1 MRIGKKAILFDRDG
15 VLNIDSGYVYR
26 YENIRW
32 IDGAREAVA
41 RLTEEGWLLFVVTN
55 QSGVARGFYT
65 EKDVMKLHKQMNKE
79 FRKYG
84 GNITEFFF
92 CPHLNGAKISRYN
105 MDCAWGQQEGIQRK
119 PDPEA
124 VFKILEK
131 LGGTKEECLYIGDS
145 EVDVKTGHNA
155 GVRTISAAWGFRT
168 EEELKAAGA
177 EVIIR
182 EPLELLQFV

>member
-79 FRKYG
+79 F
-84 GNITEFFF
+84 FF
-92 CPHLNGAKISRYN
+92 CPHLNGAEISRYN
-105 MDCAWGQQEGIQRK
+105 MDCNCRK
-119 PDPEA
+119 PKPGM
-124 VFKILEK
+124 ILQAINK
-131 LGGTKEECLYIGDS
+131 YGLIKENTFLVGDS
-145 EVDVKTGHNA
+145 RRDIEAAARA
-155 GVRTISAAWGFRT
+155 GIKGFLF
-168 EEELKAAGA
+168 EGDNLNLFLKN
-177 EVIIR
+177 IFR
-182 EPLELLQFV
+182 EKG

>member
-65 EKDVMKLHKQMNKE
+65 ENT
-79 FRKYG
+79 G
-84 GNITEFFF
+84 G
-92 CPHLNGAKISRYN
+92 CSQKRMPL
-105 MDCAWGQQEGIQRK
+105 W
-119 PDPEA
+119 
-124 VFKILEK
+124 
-131 LGGTKEECLYIGDS
+131 
-145 EVDVKTGHNA
+145 
-155 GVRTISAAWGFRT
+155 AA
-168 EEELKAAGA
+168 L
-177 EVIIR
+177 
-182 EPLELLQFV
+182 

>member
-55 QSGVARGFYT
+55 QSGVARGFY
-65 EKDVMKLHKQMNKE
+65 
-79 FRKYG
+79 RKYG

-92 CPHLNGAKISRYN
+92 CPHLNGAKISHYN
-105 MDCAWGQQEGIQRK
+105 MDGDCRK
-119 PDPEA
+119 PKPGM
-124 VFKILEK
+124 ILQAINK
-131 LGGTKEECLYIGDS
+131 YGLIKENTFLVGDS
-145 EVDVKTGHNA
+145 RRDIEAAARA
-155 GVRTISAAWGFRT
+155 GIKGFLF
-168 EEELKAAGA
+168 EGDNLNLFLKN
-177 EVIIR
+177 IFR
-182 EPLELLQFV
+182 EKG

>member
-65 EKDVMKLHKQMNKE
+65 EKDLNYPLQIKNLLYPHGLLLL
-79 FRKYG
+79 YL
-84 GNITEFFF
+84 F
-92 CPHLNGAKISRYN
+92 CYHRPKMCFL
-105 MDCAWGQQEGIQRK
+105 
-119 PDPEA
+119 
-124 VFKILEK
+124 
-131 LGGTKEECLYIGDS
+131 
-145 EVDVKTGHNA
+145 
-155 GVRTISAAWGFRT
+155 
-168 EEELKAAGA
+168 
-177 EVIIR
+177 
-182 EPLELLQFV
+182 

>member
-105 MDCAWGQQEGIQRK
+105 MDCDCRK
-119 PDPEA
+119 PKPGM
-124 VFKILEK
+124 ILQAINK
-131 LGGTKEECLYIGDS
+131 YGLIKENTFFG
-145 EVDVKTGHNA
+145 
-155 GVRTISAAWGFRT
+155 R
-168 EEELKAAGA
+168 
-177 EVIIR
+177 
-182 EPLELLQFV
+182 

>member
-15 VLNIDSGYVYR
+15 VLNIDSGYVYQ

-105 MDCAWGQQEGIQRK
+105 MDTFL
-119 PDPEA
+119 
-124 VFKILEK
+124 V
-131 LGGTKEECLYIGDS
+131 GDS
-145 EVDVKTGHNA
+145 RRDIEAAARA
-155 GVRTISAAWGFRT
+155 GIEGFLF
-168 EEELKAAGA
+168 EGDNLNLFLKN
-177 EVIIR
+177 IFR
-182 EPLELLQFV
+182 EKG

>member
-84 GNITEFFF
+84 GPIPF
-92 CPHLNGAKISRYN
+92 PVGLLPVNGKQPVSVGQYNAVSGIYMGRGTGNRYRL
-105 MDCAWGQQEGIQRK
+105 APGAS
-119 PDPEA
+119 A
-124 VFKILEK
+124 VS
-131 LGGTKEECLYIGDS
+131 CD
-145 EVDVKTGHNA
+145 GHKRA
-155 GVRTISAAWGFRT
+155 DFPVPGLRSVR
-168 EEELKAAGA
+168 LHK
-177 EVIIR
+177 
-182 EPLELLQFV
+182 

>member
-105 MDCAWGQQEGIQRK
+105 MDCDCRKPKPGMILQAINKYGLIKENTFLVGDSSSIQRS
-119 PDPEA
+119 
-124 VFKILEK
+124 
-131 LGGTKEECLYIGDS
+131 C
-145 EVDVKTGHNA
+145 
-155 GVRTISAAWGFRT
+155 VRLSR
-168 EEELKAAGA
+168 
-177 EVIIR
+177 
-182 EPLELLQFV
+182 

>member
-105 MDCAWGQQEGIQRK
+105 MDCDCRK
-119 PDPEA
+119 PKPGM
-124 VFKILEK
+124 ILQAINK
-131 LGGTKEECLYIGDS
+131 YGLIKENTFLVGDS
-145 EVDVKTGHNA
+145 LSLIH
-155 GVRTISAAWGFRT
+155 IS
-168 EEELKAAGA
+168 
-177 EVIIR
+177 
-182 EPLELLQFV
+182 EPTRH

>member
-92 CPHLNGAKISRYN
+92 CPHLNGAEISRYN
-105 MDCAWGQQEGIQRK
+105 MDCNCRK
-119 PDPEA
+119 PKPGM
-124 VFKILEK
+124 ILQAINK
-131 LGGTKEECLYIGDS
+131 YGLIKENTFLVGDS
-145 EVDVKTGHNA
+145 RRDIEAAARA
-155 GVRTISAAWGFRT
+155 GTVSYTHLT
-168 EEELKAAGA
+168 LPTKA
-177 EVIIR
+177 
-182 EPLELLQFV
+182 

>member
-105 MDCAWGQQEGIQRK
+105 MDCDCRK
-119 PDPEA
+119 PKPGM
-124 VFKILEK
+124 ILQAINK
-131 LGGTKEECLYIGDS
+131 YGLIKENTFLVGDS
-145 EVDVKTGHNA
+145 RRDIEAAARAGIKGFLFDKEWKRLGDGLARKT
-155 GVRTISAAWGFRT
+155 R
-168 EEELKAAGA
+168 
-177 EVIIR
+177 
-182 EPLELLQFV
+182 